1 MTCEKIRSVPDFV
14 KEKRMLKSRRL
25 FVRSALALVLAA
37 STASSAYAE
46 IITYEADKAHSN
58 IIFKIRHLLSK
69 TTGQFKDYKAT
80 VMIDPEKRDQVNVVA
95 EIEVASIDTD
105 EPKRD
110 AHLKNEDFFDV
121 AKFPKMTFTGS
132 KLTDVN
138 AERTKGK
145 LEGKLTIK
153 DVSRPVVLD
162 VEWLGTAVDPWGNQ
176 KAAFSGETTIN
187 RKDFG
192 IVWNKTL
199 DAGGYLVGDEVE
211 IEINIEA
218 QIPKPAEAAK

>member
-1 MTCEKIRSVPDFV
+1 MPTTFLART
-14 KEKRMLKSRRL
+14 
-25 FVRSALALVLAA
+25 ALALLLATVA
-37 STASSAYAE
+37 TTSAYAD

-58 IIFKIRHLLSK
+58 IIFKIRHLLSR

-80 VMIDPEKRDQVNVVA
+80 VMIDPQKRDQVNVVA
-95 EIEVASIDTD
+95 EIETASIDTD
-105 EPKRD
+105 EAKRD
-110 AHLKNEDFFDV
+110 EHLRGEDFFDV
-121 AKFPKMTFTGS
+121 KKFPKMTFTGS

-153 DVSRPVVLD
+153 DVSKQVVLD
-162 VEWLGTAVDPWGNQ
+162 VEWLGTATDPWGNQ
-176 KAAFSGETTIN
+176 KAAFSGTTKFN

-199 DAGGYLVGDEVE
+199 DAGGYLIGEEVE

-218 QIPKPAEAAK
+218 QIPKPEAPAKQ

>member
-1 MTCEKIRSVPDFV
+1 MP
-14 KEKRMLKSRRL
+14 KSRSL
-25 FVRSALALVLAA
+25 ILRSALALVLAA
-37 STASSAYAE
+37 STATTAMAE
-46 IITYEADKAHSN
+46 IVTYEADKVHSN

-95 EIEVASIDTD
+95 EIDVASIDTD
-105 EPKRD
+105 EAKRD

-121 AKFPKMTFTGS
+121 ARFPKITVTVS
-132 KLTDVN
+132 NLTDVN

-153 DVSRPVVLD
+153 DVSKPVVLD
-162 VEWLGTAVDPWGNQ
+162 VEWLCTAVYPWVNK

-199 DAGGYLVGDEVE
+199 DAGGYLIGDEVE

-218 QIPKPAEAAK
+218 QIPKPAEPAK

>member
-1 MTCEKIRSVPDFV
+1 MP
-14 KEKRMLKSRRL
+14 KSCRL
-25 FVRSALALVLAA
+25 FVRTFVAMVLAV
-37 STASSAYAE
+37 STATTAYAG
-46 IITYEADKAHSN
+46 IVTYEADKAHSN
-58 IIFKIRHLLSK
+58 IIFKIRHLLSR

-95 EIEVASIDTD
+95 EIDVASIDTD
-105 EPKRD
+105 EAKRD
-110 AHLKNEDFFDV
+110 AHLRNEDFFDV
-121 AKFPKMTFTGS
+121 AKYPKIVFTGS
-132 KLTDVN
+132 RLFDVN

-153 DVSRPVVLD
+153 DVSKQVVLD

-176 KAAFSGETTIN
+176 KAAFSGTTKIN

-192 IVWNKTL
+192 IVWNKSL
-199 DAGGYLVGDEVE
+199 DAGGYLIGDEVD

-218 QIPKPAEAAK
+218 QIPKPDPAK

>member
-1 MTCEKIRSVPDFV
+1 MTLS
-14 KEKRMLKSRRL
+14 SRLILRTT
-25 FVRSALALVLAA
+25 LALVLSAA
-37 STASSAYAE
+37 TAAPSFADVQ
-46 IITYEADKAHSN
+46 TYEADKAHSN
-58 IIFKIRHLLSK
+58 IIFKIRHLLSR
-69 TTGQFKDYKAT
+69 TTGQFKDYKAM
-80 VMIDPEKRDQVNVVA
+80 VMLDPEKRDEVNVVA

-110 AHLKNEDFFDV
+110 AHLKGEDFFD
-121 AKFPKMTFTGS
+121 APKFPKMVFTGS

-145 LEGKLTIK
+145 LEGTLTIK
-153 DVSRPVVLD
+153 DVKKPVVLD

-176 KAAFSGETTIN
+176 KAAFSGTTKIN

-192 IVWNKTL
+192 IVWNKAL
-199 DAGGYLVGDEVE
+199 DAGGYLIGDEVE

-218 QIPKPAEAAK
+218 QLAKP

>member
-1 MTCEKIRSVPDFV
+1 MSRS
-14 KEKRMLKSRRL
+14 RSL
-25 FVRSALALVLAA
+25 FARSALALVLAA
-37 STASSAYAE
+37 TTATSAWAG
-46 IITYEADKAHSN
+46 INTYEADKAHSS
-58 IIFKIRHLLSK
+58 ILFKIRHILSR

-95 EIEVASIDTD
+95 EINVASIDTD

-138 AERTKGK
+138 ADRTKAK

-153 DVSRPVVLD
+153 DVSKQVVLD

-176 KAAFSGETTIN
+176 TAAFSGTTKIN

-192 IVWNKTL
+192 IVWNKSL
-199 DAGGYLVGDEVE
+199 DAGGYLIGDEVE

-218 QIPKPAEAAK
+218 QIPKAAS